1 MPLFRLCVTWWA
13 MQPNLAMECKTQ
25 MQREASE
32 EMLAK
37 AFQNT
42 VWECE
47 KGAQGSARL
56 RRILPV

>member
-1 MPLFRLCVTWWA
+1 

-25 MQREASE
+25 MRREASE

-47 KGAQGSARL
+47 KGAQGSAHL